1 MQTNVFLK
9 CHAGCRPL
17 PGPRR
22 VPQRLAWI
30 PLFSGLCRRLQAAAT
45 SSSCPPPQ
53 ALLVRRVFAVLLVKG
68 QRLFS
73 RLFFVC
79 RPPES
84 EPVCHFEADEE
95 VWGGGVWPGQG
106 RARGRRPG
114 SPGRHRWE
122 CVRVTCKRMFAKEHL
137 LSRRTSATAGIKR
150 PVAWAAAR
158 LCPQPFPLSRSGLP
172 SRGRARARSSKP
184 VCRPPPPVASAVSR
198 GSPRTTR
205 TSEEPALRLL
215 WKTEVPGCEAALPGR
230 SAPAPLGEKII
241 EVTSGP
247 NHMA

>member
-1 MQTNVFLK
+1 M
-9 CHAGCRPL
+9 AGA
-17 PGPRR
+17 GTG
-22 VPQRLAWI
+22 QR
-30 PLFSGLCRRLQAAAT
+30 QAAGLSGQAPLGMC
-45 SSSCPPPQ
+45 SC
-53 ALLVRRVFAVLLVKG
+53 
-68 QRLFS
+68 
-73 RLFFVC
+73 
-79 RPPES
+79 
-84 EPVCHFEADEE
+84 
-95 VWGGGVWPGQG
+95 
-106 RARGRRPG
+106 
-114 SPGRHRWE
+114 
-122 CVRVTCKRMFAKEHL
+122 VTCKRMFAKEHL

-172 SRGRARARSSKP
+172 SRGRAWARSSKP
-184 VCRPPPPVASAVSR
+184 VCRPPPPVASAVGR

-247 NHMA
+247 NHMT

>member
-1 MQTNVFLK
+1 MLGVTHFLGPGVCPRGWPGFRSSVDSVGDCK
-9 CHAGCRPL
+9 RQPNSSRP
-17 PGPRR
+17 P
-22 VPQRLAWI
+22 
-30 PLFSGLCRRLQAAAT
+30 T
-45 SSSCPPPQ
+45 Q

-122 CVRVTCKRMFAKEHL
+122 CVRVTCK
-137 LSRRTSATAGIKR
+137 
-150 PVAWAAAR
+150 
-158 LCPQPFPLSRSGLP
+158 
-172 SRGRARARSSKP
+172 
-184 VCRPPPPVASAVSR
+184 
-198 GSPRTTR
+198 
-205 TSEEPALRLL
+205 
-215 WKTEVPGCEAALPGR
+215 
-230 SAPAPLGEKII
+230 
-241 EVTSGP
+241 
-247 NHMA
+247 